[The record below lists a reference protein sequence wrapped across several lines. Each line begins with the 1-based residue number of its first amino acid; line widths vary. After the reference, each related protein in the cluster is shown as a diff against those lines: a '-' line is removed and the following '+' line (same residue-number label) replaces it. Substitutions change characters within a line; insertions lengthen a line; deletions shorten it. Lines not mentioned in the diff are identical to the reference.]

1 MKKLILFTI
10 IFAIGCEDSNNHN
23 ENHNSNLLFV
33 SSEGT
38 YGNGDGSISVFYD
51 NEMIQT
57 VEEVGDVVQSIVVN
71 NDHLFVIINNSHK
84 IKRYTITEYGLNLP
98 GFDI

>member
-51 NEMIQT
+51 
-57 VEEVGDVVQSIVVN
+57 
-71 NDHLFVIINNSHK
+71 
-84 IKRYTITEYGLNLP
+84 
-98 GFDI
+98 